1 LFEGVI
7 FDCDGVLVDSEKIA
21 VKIDHEM
28 LREAGLEITID
39 EVVHHFL
46 GKSESHFVEVAEDLL
61 GASLPANWLKENEAR
76 YKQAFETELT
86 TVQGIEAVLRNL
98 TLPFCVASNG
108 SHEKMRL
115 TLGKTGLLPM
125 FENRMFSSTQV
136 LRGKPHPD
144 LFLFAAETMG
154 WQASSCLVV
163 EDSKTGVEAALSAGM
178 RVAAFAGGFVK
189 HNEFTH
195 KNLRVIHEMDQLL
208 ELLTE
213 PSLWSRS

>member
-1 LFEGVI
+1 
-7 FDCDGVLVDSEKIA
+7 
-21 VKIDHEM
+21 
-28 LREAGLEITID
+28 
-39 EVVHHFL
+39 
-46 GKSESHFVEVAEDLL
+46 
-61 GASLPANWLKENEAR
+61 LPANWLKENEAR
-76 YKQAFETELT
+76 YTQAFESELT
-86 TVQGIEAVLRNL
+86 AVPGIETVLGNL

-115 TLGKTGLLPM
+115 TLGKTGLLPL

-144 LFLFAAETMG
+144 LFLFAAESMG
-154 WQASSCLVV
+154 WHASSCLVV

-195 KNLRVIHEMDQLL
+195 KNLRVIQEMDQVL

-213 PSLWSRS
+213 PSLWSKN